1 MAYLDYNST
10 TPVDSRIVEIM
21 VPIFNERFGNPS
33 SVGHETGRAAGGL
46 LENARRL
53 VGQAVGMRAPDVIF
67 TSGATE
73 ANNLAFMGLRRGHG
87 RPIRMLVGATEHKS
101 VLQTCRALEEDG
113 STLNIIP
120 VRSDGPIDL
129 DALGDALTDDTDV
142 VSVMAANS
150 ETGVINPVRE
160 AARLAHGYGALF
172 HCDATQAIGRIP
184 FDAREMGIDMATLSS
199 HKIYG
204 PKGAG
209 ALVAT
214 REARK
219 RLAAVMHGG
228 GQERDLRSG
237 TPNVPAIV
245 GFGMACKIAV
255 WDGLHDMARQKNLRD
270 CFERD
275 LKAAISGVVVNGRW
289 MDRLPNTSSLRI
301 VGALADA
308 VMLRADKIEISTGS
322 ACSSNTIEPSHVL
335 TAMGMDRD
343 AADETI
349 RVSIGRQTTKQDM
362 DLAVKEI
369 AKAVGFVRKVNR
381 TQTGEVV

>member
-21 VPIFNERFGNPS
+21 APIFNERFGNPS
-33 SVGHETGRAAGGL
+33 SVGHVTGRIAGDL

-53 VGQAVGMRAPDVIF
+53 VGQVVGMRAPDVIF

-73 ANNLAFMGLRRGHG
+73 ANNLAFAGLRRGLG
-87 RPIRMLVGATEHKS
+87 RPIKMLVGATEHKS

-113 STLNIIP
+113 SALNVIP
-120 VRSDGPIDL
+120 VSNDGPIDL
-129 DALGDALTDDTDV
+129 SALDNALTDDTDV
-142 VSVMAANS
+142 VSVMVANS
-150 ETGVINPVRE
+150 ETGVINPVAE
-160 AARLAHGYGALF
+160 AARLSREHGALF

-184 FDAREMGIDMATLSS
+184 FDAREMGIDMVTLSS

-245 GFGMACKIAV
+245 GFGMACGIATKE
-255 WDGLHDMARQKNLRD
+255 GLRDAARQRALRNG
-270 CFERD
+270 FERE
-275 LKAAISGVVVNGRW
+275 LKSAVPGVTINGS
-289 MDRLPNTSSLRI
+289 DAERLPNTSSVRI
-301 VGALADA
+301 AGALADA
-308 VMLRADKIEISTGS
+308 IIIRTTGIEISTGS
-322 ACSSNTIEPSHVL
+322 ACSSSTMEPSHVL
-335 TAMGMDRD
+335 TAMGLDRD
-343 AADETI
+343 AADESI
-349 RVSIGRQTTKQDM
+349 RVSIGRPTTKQDM
-362 DLAVKEI
+362 DVAISEI
-369 AKAVGFVRKVNR
+369 ANAAQSVRKATS
-381 TQTGEVV
+381 TQGVVT

>member
-10 TPVDSRIVEIM
+10 TPVDSRVVEIM
-21 VPIFNERFGNPS
+21 IPIFDERFGNPS
-33 SVGHETGRAAGGL
+33 SVGHTTGRTAGGL
-46 LENARRL
+46 VEDARSL
-53 VGQAVGMRAPDVIF
+53 VGLAVGMRAPDVIF

-73 ANNLAFMGLRRGHG
+73 ANNLAFAGLRRGLG
-87 RPIRMLVGATEHKS
+87 RPIKMLVGATEHKS

-113 STLNIIP
+113 STLDIMP

-129 DALGDALTDDTDV
+129 SALDNALTDDTDV

-150 ETGVINPVRE
+150 ETGVINSVAE
-160 AARLAHGYGALF
+160 AARLSREHGALF

-184 FDAREMGIDMATLSS
+184 FDAREMGIDMVTLSS

-245 GFGMACKIAV
+245 GFGMACGIATSE
-255 WDGLHDMARQKNLRD
+255 GLRDAARQRELRD
-270 CFERD
+270 GFERE
-275 LKAAISGVVVNGRW
+275 LKSAVPGVTINGRGTK
-289 MDRLPNTSSLRI
+289 RLPNTSSIRI

-335 TAMGMDRD
+335 TAMGMGRD
-343 AADETI
+343 TADETI
-349 RVSIGRQTTKQDM
+349 RISIGRPTTRQDM
-362 DLAVKEI
+362 DLAVQEI

-381 TQTGEVV
+381 MHTGEVV

>member
-10 TPVDSRIVEIM
+10 TPVDSRIIEIM

-33 SVGHETGRAAGGL
+33 NVGHGTGRAAGSL

-73 ANNLAFMGLRRGHG
+73 ANNLAFAGLRRGLG

-113 STLNIIP
+113 STLNMIP

-129 DALGDALTDDTDV
+129 DALDDAMTDDTDI

-150 ETGVINPVRE
+150 ETGVINPVKE
-160 AARLAHGYGALF
+160 AARLAHGHGALF

-209 ALVAT
+209 TLVAT

-219 RLAAVMHGG
+219 RLTAVMHGG

-245 GFGMACKIAV
+245 GFGMACGIATRE
-255 WDGLHDMARQKNLRD
+255 GLRDTARQRELRD
-270 CFERD
+270 GFERE
-275 LKAAISGVVVNGRW
+275 LKSTVPGVTINGS
-289 MDRLPNTSSLRI
+289 DAERLPNTSSVRI
-301 VGALADA
+301 AGAIADA
-308 VMLRADKIEISTGS
+308 VIIRATGIEISTGS
-322 ACSSNTIEPSHVL
+322 ACSSNTMEPSHVL
-335 TAMGMDRD
+335 TAMGLDRD
-343 AADETI
+343 AADESI
-349 RVSIGRQTTKQDM
+349 RVSIGRPTTKQDM
-362 DLAVKEI
+362 DVAISEI
-369 AKAVGFVRKVNR
+369 ANAAQSVRKA
-381 TQTGEVV
+381 TSMQGVVT

>member
-10 TPVDSRIVEIM
+10 TPVDSRVVEIM

-33 SVGHETGRAAGGL
+33 SVGHKTGRVAGDL
-46 LENARRL
+46 LENARSL
-53 VGQAVGMRAPDVIF
+53 VGLAVGMRASDVIF

-73 ANNLAFMGLRRGHG
+73 ANNLAFTGLRRGIG
-87 RPIRMLVGATEHKS
+87 RPIRILVGATEHKS
-101 VLQTCRALEEDG
+101 VLQTCRALEEDD
-113 STLNIIP
+113 STLDIIP
-120 VRSDGPIDL
+120 VRSDGQIDL
-129 DALGDALTDDTDV
+129 DALDDALTDDTDV

-160 AARLAHGYGALF
+160 AARLAHGHGALF

-184 FDAREMGIDMATLSS
+184 FDAREMGIDMVTFSS

-245 GFGMACKIAV
+245 GFGMACGIATRE
-255 WDGLHDMARQKNLRD
+255 GLRDAARQRELRD
-270 CFERD
+270 GFETELR
-275 LKAAISGVVVNGRW
+275 STVPGVTINGR
-289 MDRLPNTSSLRI
+289 DTERLPNTSSVRI
-301 VGALADA
+301 IGALADA

-349 RVSIGRQTTKQDM
+349 RVSIGRQTTKHDM

-369 AKAVGFVRKVNR
+369 VKAVGFVRNVNR

>member
-33 SVGHETGRAAGGL
+33 SVGHVTGRTAGSL

-53 VGQAVGMRAPDVIF
+53 VGQAVGMKAPDVIF

-129 DALGDALTDDTDV
+129 DALDDAMTDDTDI

-150 ETGVINPVRE
+150 ETGVVNPVRE

-204 PKGAG
+204 PKGG
-209 ALVAT
+209 
-214 REARK
+214 RRPSGNQRGKEEACR
-219 RLAAVMHGG
+219 RHARGRTG
-228 GQERDLRSG
+228 E
-237 TPNVPAIV
+237 
-245 GFGMACKIAV
+245 
-255 WDGLHDMARQKNLRD
+255 GL
-270 CFERD
+270 C
-275 LKAAISGVVVNGRW
+275 
-289 MDRLPNTSSLRI
+289 
-301 VGALADA
+301 
-308 VMLRADKIEISTGS
+308 
-322 ACSSNTIEPSHVL
+322 
-335 TAMGMDRD
+335 
-343 AADETI
+343 
-349 RVSIGRQTTKQDM
+349 
-362 DLAVKEI
+362 
-369 AKAVGFVRKVNR
+369 AVGPPMCQR
-381 TQTGEVV
+381 

>member
-21 VPIFNERFGNPS
+21 VPIFSERFGNPS
-33 SVGHETGRAAGGL
+33 SVGHGTGRAAGDL
-46 LENARRL
+46 VEDARRL
-53 VGQAVGMRAPDVIF
+53 VGQAVGMRAPDIIF

-73 ANNLAFMGLRRGHG
+73 ANNLAFMGLRRGLG
-87 RPIRMLVGATEHKS
+87 RPIRMLIGATEHKS
-101 VLQTCRALEEDG
+101 VLQACRALEEDG
-113 STLNIIP
+113 STLNMIP
-120 VRSDGPIDL
+120 VRSDGPVDL
-129 DALGDALTDDTDV
+129 DVLDDAMTDDTDI

-150 ETGVINPVRE
+150 ETGVVNPVRE
-160 AARLAHGYGALF
+160 AARLAHGHGALF
-172 HCDATQAIGRIP
+172 HCDATQAIGRVP
-184 FDAREMGIDMATLSS
+184 FDAREMGIDMVTLSS

-214 REARK
+214 RDARK

-237 TPNVPAIV
+237 TLNVPAIV
-245 GFGMACKIAV
+245 GFGMACGIATRE
-255 WDGLHDMARQKNLRD
+255 GLKDTAKQRELRD
-270 CFERD
+270 GFERE
-275 LKAAISGVVVNGRW
+275 LKSAVPGVTINGSGAE
-289 MDRLPNTSSLRI
+289 RLPNTSSIRI

-335 TAMGMDRD
+335 IAMGMGRD
-343 AADETI
+343 TADETI
-349 RVSIGRQTTKQDM
+349 RVSIGRSTTRQDM
-362 DLAVKEI
+362 DLAVQEI

-381 TQTGEVV
+381 MHTEEVV

>member
-1 MAYLDYNST
+1 M
-10 TPVDSRIVEIM
+10 
-21 VPIFNERFGNPS
+21 
-33 SVGHETGRAAGGL
+33 GHETGRTAEGL
-46 LENARRL
+46 VEDARRL

-73 ANNLAFMGLRRGHG
+73 ANNLAFAGLRRGLG

-113 STLNIIP
+113 STLNMIP

-129 DALGDALTDDTDV
+129 DALDDAMTDDTDI

-150 ETGVINPVRE
+150 ETGVVNPVRE
-160 AARLAHGYGALF
+160 VARLSHEHGALF

-184 FDAREMGIDMATLSS
+184 FDAEEMGIDMATLSS

-237 TPNVPAIV
+237 THNVPAIV
-245 GFGMACKIAV
+245 GFGMACGIATRE
-255 WDGLHDMARQKNLRD
+255 GLRDAARQRELRD
-270 CFERD
+270 GFEME
-275 LKAAISGVVVNGRW
+275 LKSAVPGVTINGSGTE
-289 MDRLPNTSSLRI
+289 RLPNTSSVRI
-301 VGALADA
+301 AGALADA
-308 VMLRADKIEISTGS
+308 VIIRAAGIEISTGS
-322 ACSSNTIEPSHVL
+322 ACSSSTMEPSHVL
-335 TAMGMDRD
+335 TAMGLDRD
-343 AADETI
+343 AADESI
-349 RVSIGRQTTKQDM
+349 RVSIGRPTTKHDM
-362 DLAVKEI
+362 DLAVQEI